1 MQIGVFYC
9 DGNYKNGFSFTTGCL
24 VQTFNIAYVT
34 EKLKIQYEKISGKHT
49 TNQQKCPSFLCPT
62 CLGIRIEEAL

>member
-49 TNQQKCPSFLCPT
+49 TNQTKMSIFSLSNMF
-62 CLGIRIEEAL
+62 GDSY